1 MFLSL
6 RLAASLVN
14 PAKKQQQSYLTFVP
28 TFLYHL
34 SLFHVCVAIFL
45 WFCSPDMIDQ
55 VKTEGHKTIVDT
67 HLYLLNPVVVL
78 LIQYITM
85 PKMKERKKTPNLYLS
100 SKPILT
106 EGKLLYAPKG
116 NSTYHFWNVFCMPS
130 TLFTSLHISYH
141 LALLSALWGRCL

>member
-1 MFLSL
+1 MNQMLIDMKGWKIES
-6 RLAASLVN
+6 
-14 PAKKQQQSYLTFVP
+14 KQSR
-28 TFLYHL
+28 
-34 SLFHVCVAIFL
+34 
-45 WFCSPDMIDQ
+45 DQ

-116 NSTYHFWNVFCMPS
+116 NSTYHF
-130 TLFTSLHISYH
+130 
-141 LALLSALWGRCL
+141 